1 MKMPIFLPHPVALKD
16 DVFLLRHRLV
26 CRRGGRHGLWTRVAS
41 TVYILVG
48 VGGSL
53 GKQRGFG
60 GDEILQH
67 QLIGPV
73 VYTSHDFVGGYP
85 MIFRVSTMIYRVI
98 TPINMVY
105 R

>member
-1 MKMPIFLPHPVALKD
+1 M
-16 DVFLLRHRLV
+16 FLLRHRLV
-26 CRRGGRHGLWTRVAS
+26 CWRGGRHGLWTRGEHR
-41 TVYILVG
+41 LHP
-48 VGGSL
+48 GGGRWL
-53 GKQRGFG
+53 ARKTTGFWG

-85 MIFRVSTMIYRVI
+85 MIFRVSTMIYRII
-98 TPINMVY
+98 TPITLVY

>member
-1 MKMPIFLPHPVALKD
+1 MTCFFSVIVWFAGEVGAMAF
-16 DVFLLRHRLV
+16 
-26 CRRGGRHGLWTRVAS
+26 GRVAS

-98 TPINMVY
+98 TPVNMV
-105 R
+105 